1 MKDSMSYGDD
11 YKYIPTTSTESG
23 HFEKIAEDLW
33 YQTIQIVNLYYV
45 NNPADDEWVLVDAGM
60 PKSAN
65 KIIDTVN
72 ENFSKP
78 PVAIVLTHGHF
89 DHVGAIIE
97 LVDYWKIPVY
107 AHEYELPYLQ
117 GELKY
122 PEPDPTV
129 EGGMVAKLSPLFP
142 VEPINLGDKVQPL
155 PEDGSI
161 PHMKDW
167 RWIHTPGHTPGHI
180 SLFREK
186 DRTLIAGD
194 AFVTV
199 KQENLYDV
207 FTQEKQI
214 SSPPR
219 YLTPN
224 WEDAETSVLKL
235 RDLQPKLAIT
245 GHGHPMQG
253 EELHKSLN
261 YLADNFKEVG
271 IPDHGHYV
279 DEDDQ
284 K

>member
-1 MKDSMSYGDD
+1 MAMITNISQPLPQKVDIL
-11 YKYIPTTSTESG
+11 KNCRRP
-23 HFEKIAEDLW
+23 LV
-33 YQTIQIVNLYYV
+33 QTIQIVNLYYV
-45 NNPADDEWVLVDAGM
+45 NNPSDDEWVLVDAGM

-155 PEDGSI
+155 Q
-161 PHMKDW
+161 KTAVF
-167 RWIHTPGHTPGHI
+167 HT
-180 SLFREK
+180 
-186 DRTLIAGD
+186 
-194 AFVTV
+194 
-199 KQENLYDV
+199 
-207 FTQEKQI
+207 
-214 SSPPR
+214 
-219 YLTPN
+219 
-224 WEDAETSVLKL
+224 
-235 RDLQPKLAIT
+235 
-245 GHGHPMQG
+245 
-253 EELHKSLN
+253 
-261 YLADNFKEVG
+261 
-271 IPDHGHYV
+271 
-279 DEDDQ
+279 
-284 K
+284 